1 MIMKLKLLMTAL
13 ITLAFFSSP
22 LTALELIN
30 GDSGKISGEII
41 TGESKDDVVTF
52 ELNEDE
58 SIPEICLAGCK
69 IRLSNGAEKEFTGD
83 EIVEIREGKFV
94 IDE

>member
-1 MIMKLKLLMTAL
+1 MIMKLKFLMTAL
-13 ITLAFFSSP
+13 VTLAFFSGP

-30 GDSGKISGEII
+30 GDGEKVSGEII
-41 TGESKDDVVTF
+41 TGESKEDVVTF
-52 ELNEDE
+52 ELNADE
-58 SIPEICLAGCK
+58 SLPEICSAGCK
-69 IRLSNGAEKEFTGD
+69 IRLSNGAEKEFTGE